1 MKKKRSFKL
10 NIEAFVLIVLL
21 SVSSVFLAFS
31 GGSFILNFKQ
41 IGFSVSSGTEKAV
54 YNISSFIGE
63 SVAAVRELWELKSK
77 YAELTKQLEK
87 YELLERSN
95 ADIRRENEQL
105 RSLLKFADSIRI
117 TNIPSE
123 IIGYD
128 PNALY
133 SSMIINRGA
142 KHGIRKDM
150 PVIAFQ
156 NGNMALVGKIVQVG
170 RASSMIIPVYDYRCF
185 VAAKT
190 DSAKHR
196 GIVNGQG
203 SADSPLIM
211 KYIKKRAADDIKVG
225 DKIVTS
231 GFDESSL
238 FPKNIPIGFVSKIK
252 IQDYDTFLELS
263 VEPIID
269 FSCLEYV
276 FVIDSEK
283 REKEF

>member
-10 NIEAFVLIVLL
+10 NIEVFLLIFLL
-21 SVSSVFLAFS
+21 TISSVFLAFS
-31 GGSFILNFKQ
+31 GGSFILNFKE

-54 YNISSFIGE
+54 YSVSSFIGE
-63 SVAAVRELWELKSK
+63 SVAAIRELWELKAK

-87 YELLERSN
+87 YELLERSS
-95 ADIRRENEQL
+95 ADVKRENEEL
-105 RSLLKFADSIRI
+105 RTLLKFSDTINI
-117 TNIPSE
+117 VNIPAE

-133 SSMIINRGA
+133 SGMIINRGA

-170 RASSMIIPVYDYRCF
+170 RTASMIIPIFDYKCF
-185 VAAKT
+185 IAAKT
-190 DSAKHR
+190 DFAKHR
-196 GIVNGQG
+196 GIINGQG

-211 KYIKKRAADDIKVG
+211 KYIKKRVADDIKVG

-231 GFDESSL
+231 GFDDASL

-252 IQDYDTFLELS
+252 IQDYETSLELS
-263 VEPIID
+263 VDPIID

-276 FVIDSEK
+276 FVINAEK
-283 REKEF
+283 PEKEF